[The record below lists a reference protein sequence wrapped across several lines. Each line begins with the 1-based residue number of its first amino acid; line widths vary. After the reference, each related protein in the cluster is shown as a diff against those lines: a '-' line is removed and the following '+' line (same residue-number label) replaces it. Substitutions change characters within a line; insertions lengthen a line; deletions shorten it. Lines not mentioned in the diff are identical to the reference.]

1 MFDMMPK
8 EAKTDCRGA
17 IMGGDSPDS
26 GSKHNGL
33 PQVRPKLGF
42 VGLGNIGEPICRNL
56 LGEGYEVAIHDMIPE
71 AVTRLGD
78 TDAKPVG
85 NLRELGVVADV
96 VLLSLPNSAV
106 VEKVVLG
113 DGGLAEGLTKGKVLI
128 DTSSSKPRST
138 RTIAERLAASGVEHL
153 DAPVSGGVL
162 RAREG
167 MLSVMVG
174 GRREVFERCSDILRA
189 FGEHIFYVGDHGAAH
204 LLKALNNLLSATTL
218 ASAAEAMILAEKAGI
233 SPETFIEVVNA
244 SNGRSYSTEVKFPR
258 YILPRSFDDGFALG
272 LMSKDIKIAIETA
285 ADMELPMIVGSMV
298 SQIWQA
304 AVAHGRSAEN
314 HTAIYAFIEDLLGK
328 ESS

>member
-1 MFDMMPK
+1 MK
-8 EAKTDCRGA
+8 
-17 IMGGDSPDS
+17 
-26 GSKHNGL
+26 
-33 PQVRPKLGF
+33 PKLGF

-56 LGEGYEVAIHDMIPE
+56 LGEGYEIAVHDARPE
-71 AVTRLGD
+71 AMARLGD
-78 TDAKPVG
+78 TGAQPVG
-85 NLRELGVVADV
+85 SPEELGAVADV

-113 DGGLAEGLTKGKVLI
+113 DDGLAEVLSEGKVLI
-128 DTSSSKPRST
+128 DTSSSKPHST
-138 RTIAERLAASGVEHL
+138 RNIAQRLAASGVEML

-167 MLSVMVG
+167 KLAVMVG

-189 FGEHIFYVGDHGAAH
+189 FGEHVFYVGDHGSAH

-272 LMSKDIKIAIETA
+272 LMSKDVKIALETA
-285 ADMELPMIVGSMV
+285 AEMELPMVVGSTV
-298 SQIWQA
+298 SQVWQSA
-304 AVAHGRSAEN
+304 IANGHSAEN
-314 HTAIYAFIEDLLGK
+314 HTAIYAFVENLLG
-328 ESS
+328 EGAS